1 MIKPYELIYVIKESE
16 IEHVELKNKRIMKT
30 IKYLVMGVL
39 LAGFSATANAQE
51 EELNAALQGIKS
63 KAPDAAKLATVAY
76 KKNKKNPEALLKIA
90 RTYFEQK
97 DTAGARLFANY
108 ANEAGKPKYQFA
120 PAYLLLGDIESA
132 YGTDGGK
139 AAGYYNQAI
148 NFDPKNPEG
157 YKKWAMVYR
166 KISPKQAAAKLQEM
180 KVQCPNEDIDAFT
193 AHIYMLAG
201 DEKQAYE
208 NYMKAD
214 INKLDKGQL
223 NEFARC
229 SYFTGHFED
238 ALRASEAGIKLVPR
252 NPTFNRLAMFSNYE
266 LKNYDAAKNYIN
278 KYFNETDSATFSE
291 YDHFYT
297 ALIYQALEDKINMYE
312 QYEKALQLVNDS
324 SMIKRWAIQKAVSD
338 SYLKDQEFEKAIRYY
353 NDMLDSKP
361 DVNFDDHEGLANIYS
376 KYGDADPAK
385 KAEYVNKAVE
395 IFRNAGVK
403 FPIQQVYA
411 TYMAASTIN
420 KIDDNMKNSLA
431 KPDYMKVIEL
441 LGTKADRTKGEDTML
456 KTAYHY
462 MMFNSYINKNV
473 AGAKDYADKILAI
486 DPEYKPALEIKNL
499 K

>member
-1 MIKPYELIYVIKESE
+1 
-16 IEHVELKNKRIMKT
+16 MKA
-30 IKYLVMGVL
+30 IKYLLMGVL

-51 EELNAALQGIKS
+51 EELQAALSAIKS
-63 KAPDAAKLATVAY
+63 KAGNVADAAKTAY
-76 KKNKKNPEALLKIA
+76 KKNKKNPEALMKIA
-90 RTYFEQK
+90 RAFYEQK
-97 DTAGARLFANY
+97 DTAGAIQFANY
-108 ANEAGKPKYQFA
+108 ANEAGKPKYQYA

-132 YGTDGGK
+132 FGTDGGK

-166 KISPKQAAAKLQEM
+166 KISPRQAAQKLQEM

-229 SYFTGHFED
+229 SYFTGHFAD

-266 LKNYDAAKNYIN
+266 LKNYDAAKSYIN

-297 ALIYQALEDKINMYE
+297 ALIYQALEDNTNMYE
-312 QYEKALQLVNDS
+312 QFDKALELVNDS
-324 SMIKRWAIQKAVSD
+324 SMIKRWDILKTVSD
-338 SYLKDQEFEKAIRYY
+338 SHVKDKNFDKAIQYY
-353 NDMLDSKP
+353 NDLLACKKE
-361 DVNFDDHEGLANIYS
+361 VNFDDEEGLAGIYS
-376 KYGDADPAK
+376 KYADETTDAAK
-385 KAEYVNKAVE
+385 KKELLKKADAIYSE
-395 IFRNAGVK
+395 LITK
-403 FPIQQVYA
+403 YPIQEAYA
-411 TYMAASTIN
+411 TYMRASIN
-420 KIDDNMKNSLA
+420 NKMDDNMKNSLA
-431 KPDYMKVIEL
+431 KPFYEKVASL
-441 LGTKADRTKGEDTML
+441 LSAKGADRSNGENIML

-462 MMFNSYINKNV
+462 LMFNSYSNKNV
-473 AGAKDYADKILAI
+473 AGAKDFAEKILGI

>member
-1 MIKPYELIYVIKESE
+1 
-16 IEHVELKNKRIMKT
+16 MKA
-30 IKYLVMGVL
+30 IKYLLMGAL
-39 LAGFSATANAQE
+39 LAGFSTTANAQE
-51 EELNAALQGIKS
+51 EELQAALSAIKAKS
-63 KAPDAAKLATVAY
+63 GNVADAAKTAY
-76 KKNKKNPEALLKIA
+76 KKNKKNPEALMKIA
-90 RTYFEQK
+90 RAFFEQK
-97 DTAGARLFANY
+97 DTAGARQFANY
-108 ANEAGKPKYQFA
+108 ANEAGKPKYQYA

-139 AAGYYNQAI
+139 AAGFYNQAI

-166 KISPKQAAAKLQEM
+166 KISPSQAAQKLQDM
-180 KVQCPNEDIDAFT
+180 KAQCPNEDIDAFT

-201 DEKQAYE
+201 DEKKAYE

-229 SYFTGHFED
+229 SYFTGKFED

-266 LKNYDAAKNYIN
+266 LKNYDAAKAYIN

-297 ALIYQALEDKINMYE
+297 ALIYQALDDKANMYT
-312 QYEKALQLVNDS
+312 QYDKALELVNDS
-324 SMIKRWAIQKAVSD
+324 SMIKRWDIQKAVSD
-338 SYLKDQEFEKAIRYY
+338 SYLKDQEFDKAIKYY
-353 NDMLDSKP
+353 NDMLACKP
-361 DVNFDDHEGLANIYS
+361 NVNFDDEEGLANIYS
-376 KYGDADPAK
+376 KWGEADPAK
-385 KAEYVNKAVE
+385 KNEYVKKAVE
-395 IFRNAGVK
+395 IFRAAGQK
-403 FPIQQVYA
+403 YPIQEVYA

-420 KIDDNMKNSLA
+420 KIDDNMKQSLA
-431 KPDYMKVIEL
+431 KPDYLKVIEL
-441 LGTKADRTKGEDTML
+441 LANKADRSKGDNTML

-473 AGAKDYADKILAI
+473 AGAKDYAEKILTI